1 MLSCLSIVMNFQKV
15 SNMIWKIERSGPWF
29 NVVVVS
35 TNKVED
41 GFNNKEDAERFVAHL
56 EAEDGRNVING

>member
-15 SNMIWKIERSGPWF
+15 SNMIWKIVRSGSWF

-41 GFNNKEDAERFVAHL
+41 GFNNKEDAERFMAHL
-56 EAEDGRNVING
+56 EAEDGRDVANG